1 MLITT
6 PNSFPIWTAE
16 IIIPSEELGI
26 ILYKYAIK
34 SNQNFI
40 WEEGTDRILDLTRF
54 SEIIIE
60 E

>member
-1 MLITT
+1 M
-6 PNSFPIWTAE
+6 
-16 IIIPSEELGI
+16 GI
-26 ILYKYAIK
+26 ILYKYALK

-40 WEEGTDRILDLTRF
+40 WEEGADRILDLTRF